1 VQEEQKPESLKQQ
14 IARLQEENQKLK
26 QELEAVSKMS
36 AVIQQTYL
44 PPK

>member
-1 VQEEQKPESLKQQ
+1 VQEEQEPESLKQQ